1 MGANQVG
8 KGGIYGLATMAFGVS
23 TLSGYIS
30 PKFETLT
37 LTGKAQF
44 DEELSQ
50 VGDVD
55 QLVGVNRG
63 VQCQFRFK
71 ARGTSLANA
80 RLALGVPDV
89 CAGVTITGLDII
101 ACYGFTD
108 VFNTNAG
115 NTQPWIFGG
124 DFSIEGTSTGLW
136 MANITLHRYTGITSA
151 TAIT

>member
-1 MGANQVG
+1 MATQVG
-8 KGGIYGLATMAFGVS
+8 KGGIYGLATMALGIA

-37 LTGKAQF
+37 LSGQAQF

-63 VQCQFRFK
+63 VSCAFRFK
-71 ARGTSLANA
+71 PRGTSIANA
-80 RLALGVPDV
+80 RLSLGIPDI
-89 CAGVTITGLDII
+89 CAGVTITGLDVI
-101 ACYGFTD
+101 ACYGWAD
-108 VFNTNAG
+108 VFNTGGA
-115 NTQPWIFGG
+115 NTQPWIFKG
-124 DFSIEGTSTGLW
+124 DFSIESTSTGLW
-136 MANITLHRYTGITSA
+136 MANITLGRYIGITSA